1 MIRVSA
7 NQMYKQS
14 KSNLTFKE
22 WLKDNQ
28 SKGIL
33 ENHEKMYN
41 MIDEAEKESTAM
53 TTQQGTKKLGTIN
66 LIGIIGIVVLIYG
79 LSKVTSAE

>member
-1 MIRVSA
+1 
-7 NQMYKQS
+7 MYKQS

-28 SKGIL
+28 RNGIL

-41 MIDEAEKESTAM
+41 MIDEAERETTTM

-66 LIGIIGIVVLIYG
+66 IIGIIGVVVLIYG

>member
-1 MIRVSA
+1 
-7 NQMYKQS
+7 MYKQS

-41 MIDEAEKESTAM
+41 MIDEAEKESTM

>member
-1 MIRVSA
+1 MISA
-7 NQMYKQS
+7 NQLYKQS

-22 WLKDNQ
+22 WLKNNQ
-28 SKGIL
+28 RNGML

-41 MIDEAEKESTAM
+41 MIDEAERETTTM

-66 LIGIIGIVVLIYG
+66 IIGIIGIVVLIYG

>member
-1 MIRVSA
+1 MISVSA

-22 WLKDNQ
+22 WLKENQ
-28 SKGIL
+28 SRGIL
-33 ENHEKMYN
+33 DNHEKMYN
-41 MIDEAEKESTAM
+41 MIDEAEKESTM
-53 TTQQGTKKLGTIN
+53 TTTQGTKKLGTIN

>member
-1 MIRVSA
+1 
-7 NQMYKQS
+7 MYKQS
-14 KSNLTFKE
+14 KSSLTFKE
-22 WLKDNQ
+22 WLKDTQN
-28 SKGIL
+28 KGIL

-41 MIDEAEKESTAM
+41 MIDEAEKESTTM

>member
-1 MIRVSA
+1 MISVSA

>member
-1 MIRVSA
+1 MISA
-7 NQMYKQS
+7 NQLYKQS

-28 SKGIL
+28 RNGIL

-41 MIDEAEKESTAM
+41 MINEAERETTTM

-66 LIGIIGIVVLIYG
+66 IIGIIGVVVLIYG
-79 LSKVTSAE
+79 LTKVTSAE

>member
-1 MIRVSA
+1 MISVTA

-22 WLKDNQ
+22 WLKDSQ
-28 SKGIL
+28 KKGLL

-41 MIDEAEKESTAM
+41 LIDEAERDTTL

-66 LIGIIGIVVLIYG
+66 LIGIIGVVVLIYG
-79 LSKVTSAE
+79 LSKVTSGE

>member
-1 MIRVSA
+1 MISVTA

-22 WLKDNQ
+22 WLKDSQ
-28 SKGIL
+28 KKGLL

-41 MIDEAEKESTAM
+41 LIDEAERDTTL

-66 LIGIIGIVVLIYG
+66 LIGIIGVVVLIYG

>member
-1 MIRVSA
+1 MISVSA

-14 KSNLTFKE
+14 KSSLTFKE
-22 WLKDNQ
+22 WLKDTQN
-28 SKGIL
+28 KGIL

-41 MIDEAEKESTAM
+41 MIDEAEKESTSM

>member
-1 MIRVSA
+1 
-7 NQMYKQS
+7 MYKQS

-22 WLKDNQ
+22 WLKDSQ
-28 SKGIL
+28 QKGLL

-41 MIDEAEKESTAM
+41 LIDEAERDTTL

-66 LIGIIGIVVLIYG
+66 LIGIIGVVVLIYG
-79 LSKVTSAE
+79 LSKVTSGE

>member
-1 MIRVSA
+1 
-7 NQMYKQS
+7 MYKQS

-22 WLKDNQ
+22 WLKDSQ
-28 SKGIL
+28 KKGLL

-41 MIDEAEKESTAM
+41 LIDEAERDTTL

-66 LIGIIGIVVLIYG
+66 LIGIIGVVVLIYG

>member
-1 MIRVSA
+1 MISA

-22 WLKDNQ
+22 WLKENQ
-28 SKGIL
+28 SRGVL

-41 MIDEAEKESTAM
+41 LIDEAERENTTM

-66 LIGIIGIVVLIYG
+66 LIGIVGVIVLIYG
-79 LSKVTSAE
+79 LSKVTSAQ

>member
-1 MIRVSA
+1 MISA

-22 WLKDNQ
+22 WLRDNQ
-28 SKGIL
+28 RNGIL

-41 MIDEAEKESTAM
+41 MIDEAERETTTM

-66 LIGIIGIVVLIYG
+66 IIGIIGVVVLIYG

>member
-1 MIRVSA
+1 
-7 NQMYKQS
+7 MYKQS
-14 KSNLTFKE
+14 KSGLPFKE
-22 WLKDNQ
+22 WLKENQ
-28 SKGIL
+28 SRGIL

-41 MIDEAEKESTAM
+41 MIDEAEKETTTL

-79 LSKVTSAE
+79 LSKVTSASNG

>member
-1 MIRVSA
+1 
-7 NQMYKQS
+7 MYKQS
-14 KSNLTFKE
+14 KSGLPFKE
-22 WLKDNQ
+22 WLKENQ
-28 SKGIL
+28 SRGIL

-41 MIDEAEKESTAM
+41 MIDEAEKETTL

-79 LSKVTSAE
+79 LSKVTSASNG

>member
-1 MIRVSA
+1 M
-7 NQMYKQS
+7 
-14 KSNLTFKE
+14 
-22 WLKDNQ
+22 
-28 SKGIL
+28 L

-41 MIDEAEKESTAM
+41 MIDEAERDTNKL

-66 LIGIIGIVVLIYG
+66 IIGIIGVVVLIYG

>member
-1 MIRVSA
+1 MISA

-14 KSNLTFKE
+14 KSNKTFKE
-22 WLKDNQ
+22 WLKETQ
-28 SKGIL
+28 GRGML

-41 MIDEAEKESTAM
+41 LIDEAERENTTM

-66 LIGIIGIVVLIYG
+66 LIGIIGVLVLIYG
-79 LSKVTSAE
+79 LSKVTASE

>member
-1 MIRVSA
+1 MISA

-22 WLKDNQ
+22 WLKENQ
-28 SKGIL
+28 SKGVL

-41 MIDEAEKESTAM
+41 LIDEAERENTTM

-66 LIGIIGIVVLIYG
+66 LIGIVGVIVLIYG
-79 LSKVTSAE
+79 LSKVTSAQ

>member
-1 MIRVSA
+1 MISA
-7 NQMYKQS
+7 NQLYKQS

-22 WLKDNQ
+22 WLKNNQ
-28 SKGIL
+28 RDGML

-41 MIDEAEKESTAM
+41 MIDEAERDTNKL

-66 LIGIIGIVVLIYG
+66 IIGIIGVVVLIYG

>member
-1 MIRVSA
+1 MISA

-22 WLKDNQ
+22 WLRDNQ
-28 SKGIL
+28 RNGIL

-41 MIDEAEKESTAM
+41 MIDEAERETNTM

-66 LIGIIGIVVLIYG
+66 IIGIIGVVVLIYG

>member
-1 MIRVSA
+1 MISVSA

-14 KSNLTFKE
+14 KSSLTFKE

-41 MIDEAEKESTAM
+41 MIDEAEKESTM

>member
-1 MIRVSA
+1 MISA

-28 SKGIL
+28 RNGIL

-41 MIDEAEKESTAM
+41 MIDEAERETTTM

-66 LIGIIGIVVLIYG
+66 IIGIIGVVVLIYG

>member
-1 MIRVSA
+1 MISA

-14 KSNLTFKE
+14 KSGLPFKE
-22 WLKDNQ
+22 WLKENQ
-28 SKGIL
+28 SRGIL
-33 ENHEKMYN
+33 ENHDKMYN
-41 MIDEAEKESTAM
+41 MIDEAEKETTNL

-79 LSKVTSAE
+79 LSKVTSASNG

>member
-1 MIRVSA
+1 MISA
-7 NQMYKQS
+7 NQLYKQS

-22 WLKDNQ
+22 WLKNNQ
-28 SKGIL
+28 RDGML

-41 MIDEAEKESTAM
+41 MIDEAERDTNKL

-66 LIGIIGIVVLIYG
+66 IIGIIGVVVLIYG
-79 LSKVTSAE
+79 LSKVTSTE

>member
-1 MIRVSA
+1 MISA
-7 NQMYKQS
+7 NQLYKQS
-14 KSNLTFKE
+14 KSDLTFKE
-22 WLKDNQ
+22 WLKNNQ
-28 SKGIL
+28 RNGML

-41 MIDEAEKESTAM
+41 MIDEAERDTNKL

-66 LIGIIGIVVLIYG
+66 IIGIIGVVVLIYG

>member
-22 WLKDNQ
+22 WLKDSQ
-28 SKGIL
+28 QKGLL

-41 MIDEAEKESTAM
+41 LIDEAERDTTL

-66 LIGIIGIVVLIYG
+66 LIGIIGVVVLIYG
-79 LSKVTSAE
+79 LSKVTSGE

>member
-1 MIRVSA
+1 MISA

-14 KSNLTFKE
+14 KSGLPFKE
-22 WLKDNQ
+22 WLKENQ
-28 SKGIL
+28 SRGIL

-41 MIDEAEKESTAM
+41 MIDEAEKETTL

-79 LSKVTSAE
+79 LSKVTSASNG